1 MPLSRLDNFLKN
13 VRGNI
18 LYVNPNDLDATDAI
32 TNQGNSMGQ
41 PFLTIQRALI
51 EAARF
56 SYQAGLDNDRF
67 AQTTIVLGPGNHVV
81 DNRPG
86 WIPDGTNNFR
96 LRNGTQSSD
105 LSQFTIQTNFDVN
118 DPDNSVYKLNSI
130 YGGVIVPRG
139 TSIVSDDIKKTKIIP
154 TYVPDPENDN
164 IERSAI
170 FRVTGGSYF
179 SNFSIVDANQFN
191 TAFKDY
197 SQDKYT
203 PLFSH
208 HKLTAFEYVD
218 GVNNTRL
225 DDSFQT
231 FFTERTDLDMYYQ
244 KIGIGYGDLSGRPI
258 SPDYP
263 DSVDINPKIDEYRI
277 VGPISGEVG
286 VTSVRSGDGT
296 TPSNTVVV
304 TLEEGIQ
311 GLDVDT
317 DFEISGV
324 SDNNYNGSFKVFSVL
339 TEDAEGDTT
348 SFTYEATNTPANA
361 LPPVSGAT
369 VVLDSDTTTGS
380 SPYFENITLRSTF
393 GMCGA
398 HADGKK
404 VIGFKS
410 MLFNQF
416 TTIGLQK
423 DNNAFVKFNT
433 TSGSYDDSSAIDNI
447 HSDAQAKYKPAYY
460 NYSIKASNEAFCQ
473 IISSFAIGY
482 SRQYVTETGGEI
494 SLANVNSNFG
504 QTALSSTGFRET
516 AFQKD
521 DVGYLTSLIPPREIA
536 KSVINLEYDAI
547 DVTATLSVAN
557 TRRLYLF
564 QQTNQDSPPRS
575 SLQGYI
581 IGAKNDEYLNVQIPR
596 DGVLT
601 NYFAKVLMPN
611 TQIGSNPATGK
622 KVSTVSRDPNT
633 GNSIVNNTI
642 TLDEN
647 HQFLNGETIRVISD
661 NGRLP
666 DGLDANQIY
675 FAITDGVSANQIK
688 IAKTSGNAANGV
700 PLSINNLGG
709 ELIIESR
716 VSDKITGGIGH
727 PIQYDTTTG
736 QWYITVSTTGADNT
750 IYPTLAAMAPL
761 ARSGGGTGLLG
772 DATPRTFIVRTP
784 DNRTL
789 EDKIYKARYV
799 IPANSGI
806 TSAREP
812 RQSFVIQSSN
822 DVTGATDTEVALQF
836 NPGSVSMTNLSQM
849 RNFSFLR
856 NAEWTSGI
864 VTYTTELPH
873 KLTTGSQV
881 LIENVKSTSNTT
893 GIAGSAFNGT
903 FIVDDVKSST
913 SFTVQGTSYDSGT
926 FTSNTSNRVVT
937 LPTFKRIKANTN
949 LYIYNVEKV
958 RDYISGEQDGIY
970 NLTVVSSNNTPR
982 VAPFNDEEQFA
993 FSQQIRNL
1001 FPQLDRD
1008 NPESDPKATQSYA
1021 LPDTLGSTVVDEPKN
1036 SLSKEAFQSN
1046 LYDFGVGVGI
1056 TDIVS
1061 NSAGTAH
1068 TIHTTHDHGLSKVT
1082 KLSISA
1088 AGAGYGNGTGGTE
1101 YLYNAVL
1108 TNSATGENA
1117 TAVITINA
1125 SGGITAAKVMNGGTN
1140 YRAGDVLTVTGT
1152 ATTTGFSA
1160 GTVTV
1165 DNVYNNIGESVSI
1178 SGVSSD
1184 SYSGYNSLY
1193 LITGISSTNAFE
1205 VSSRLAISN
1214 VSTSG
1219 IGSTVSSRAFMN
1231 LTGESQTITSL
1242 DYTNS
1247 TGIGTITVPASHGFQ
1262 SGEKVFIG
1270 GADDDF
1276 FNDGFLVTEVVG
1288 INTFSVN
1295 VGITTL
1301 NPATTGDKRYYRPLL
1316 TSRGGSAANRLI
1328 SQYSGISTV
1337 TSGAINDT
1345 TTSINISN
1353 VDDLNL
1359 QIGDFLQ
1366 IDDEIMRIKST
1377 VSANPVSVFRGV
1389 HGTIPKSHVTE
1400 QRIRK
1405 IESSP
1410 IEFRKS
1416 STIKSTSHTFEY
1428 VGYGPGNYSTALPDR
1443 QDDEPDAIQQIL
1455 AQSLKSNA
1463 GNNVYTGM
1471 NDTGDFYIGN
1481 KRISSL
1487 TGAEDVFDTPVPTVT
1502 GRDIFSNELD
1512 AGVDIINPLEATV
1525 NRALKVEGGDTG
1537 NVLSEFNGPVVFSK
1551 KITSTSDE
1559 GVEANNIFLQ
1569 GDTTISR
1576 KYTVGIST
1584 PILSGN
1590 PGDVVF
1596 NANPESG
1603 GTIGWTYTVENDWY
1617 PFGNI
1622 SSVNTENQSFFA
1634 NLGIGTDSFSSVP
1647 TPTLQ
1652 VGSGSSIFVVD
1663 GNGVGIGTTANDS
1676 KLSVDGVIK
1685 GTFVGDGSGITNLP
1699 VDSKWTDNVGL
1710 DAIYPVDGKS
1720 VGIGTTN
1727 PNALYNLHLG
1737 STNTGQT
1744 DLFVENGSRFD
1755 GIVSINSDAIIG
1767 GTLRVDKFE
1776 LSGSTSGIIT
1786 SNTLRVSN
1794 LQAGTLP
1801 TNLLVGDTVSIGTDA
1816 KFDGKAEFTTYHES
1830 VQNVS
1835 SSSGQL
1841 TIDLSLG
1848 QTFTITLTEDVTS
1861 IVVINPPSGSTS
1873 FTLKIEQPPFNNY
1886 SITMS
1891 NFLNNLGGTIGVN
1904 FPGGIIPTVT
1914 PADSAEDIYSFMTF
1928 NGGVSFY
1935 GVVGGQQFSTEG
1947 GVPSEEDGLSY
1958 NSITKTVGVSSN
1970 LSVEVDTTIGG
1981 NLTVNGSITASSNGN
1996 LTVAVGA
2003 SVFYGNNDAIMY
2015 HDGSNLYLDY
2025 ETANT
2030 SSFIIRNS
2038 SDTNIF
2044 TFSNDGNLTA
2054 TGNVQSNSDERIKTN
2069 IRPLEDPLAKVIQLR
2084 GVMYDRTDIESN
2096 DNIGMIA
2103 QEVESVIPQLVSET
2117 NGVKSL
2123 AYSNM
2128 VAVLVEAIKDQ
2139 QKQIDA
2145 LREEIRNLK

>member
-1 MPLSRLDNFLKN
+1 MELTQLL
-13 VRGNI
+13 VR
-18 LYVNPNDLDATDAI
+18 
-32 TNQGNSMGQ
+32 
-41 PFLTIQRALI
+41 R
-51 EAARF
+51 
-56 SYQAGLDNDRF
+56 YQ
-67 AQTTIVLGPGNHVV
+67 
-81 DNRPG
+81 
-86 WIPDGTNNFR
+86 
-96 LRNGTQSSD
+96 QS
-105 LSQFTIQTNFDVN
+105 
-118 DPDNSVYKLNSI
+118 
-130 YGGVIVPRG
+130 
-139 TSIVSDDIKKTKIIP
+139 
-154 TYVPDPENDN
+154 
-164 IERSAI
+164 A
-170 FRVTGGSYF
+170 
-179 SNFSIVDANQFN
+179 
-191 TAFKDY
+191 
-197 SQDKYT
+197 
-203 PLFSH
+203 
-208 HKLTAFEYVD
+208 
-218 GVNNTRL
+218 
-225 DDSFQT
+225 
-231 FFTERTDLDMYYQ
+231 
-244 KIGIGYGDLSGRPI
+244 
-258 SPDYP
+258 
-263 DSVDINPKIDEYRI
+263 
-277 VGPISGEVG
+277 
-286 VTSVRSGDGT
+286 
-296 TPSNTVVV
+296 
-304 TLEEGIQ
+304 
-311 GLDVDT
+311 
-317 DFEISGV
+317 
-324 SDNNYNGSFKVFSVL
+324 
-339 TEDAEGDTT
+339 
-348 SFTYEATNTPANA
+348 
-361 LPPVSGAT
+361 
-369 VVLDSDTTTGS
+369 
-380 SPYFENITLRSTF
+380 
-393 GMCGA
+393 
-398 HADGKK
+398 
-404 VIGFKS
+404 
-410 MLFNQF
+410 
-416 TTIGLQK
+416 
-423 DNNAFVKFNT
+423 
-433 TSGSYDDSSAIDNI
+433 
-447 HSDAQAKYKPAYY
+447 
-460 NYSIKASNEAFCQ
+460 
-473 IISSFAIGY
+473 
-482 SRQYVTETGGEI
+482 
-494 SLANVNSNFG
+494 
-504 QTALSSTGFRET
+504 
-516 AFQKD
+516 
-521 DVGYLTSLIPPREIA
+521 
-536 KSVINLEYDAI
+536 
-547 DVTATLSVAN
+547 
-557 TRRLYLF
+557 
-564 QQTNQDSPPRS
+564 
-575 SLQGYI
+575 
-581 IGAKNDEYLNVQIPR
+581 
-596 DGVLT
+596 
-601 NYFAKVLMPN
+601 
-611 TQIGSNPATGK
+611 
-622 KVSTVSRDPNT
+622 RDPNT

-647 HQFLNGETIRVISD
+647 HQFLNGETIRIISD

-688 IAKTSGNAANGV
+688 IAKTNGNASNGV
-700 PLSINNLGG
+700 AININNLGG

-716 VSDKITGGIGH
+716 VSDKQAGDTGH
-727 PIQYDTTTG
+727 PIQYDTTTS
-736 QWYITVSTTGADNT
+736 QWYITVTSSGSDNT

-772 DATPRTFIVRTP
+772 DATPRTFITRTP

-856 NAEWTSGI
+856 NAEWTAGI

-873 KLTTGSQV
+873 KLTVGSQV

-903 FIVDDVKSST
+903 FTVDDVKSST

-937 LPTFKRIKANTN
+937 LPTFKRLKANTN
-949 LYIYNVEKV
+949 LFIYNVEKV

-1008 NPESDPKATQSYA
+1008 NPQSDPDATESYA
-1021 LPDTLGSTVVDEPKN
+1021 LPDTLGQTVVDDPRN

-1061 NSAGTAH
+1061 SSDGTTH
-1068 TIHTTHDHGLSKVT
+1068 TIHTTHDHGLNKVT
-1082 KLSISA
+1082 KLSVGS

-1117 TAVITINA
+1117 TAVITIDA
-1125 SGGITAAKVMNGGTN
+1125 SGGISAAKVMNGGSN
-1140 YRAGDVLTVTGT
+1140 YRTGDVLTVTGT

-1165 DNVYNNIGESVSI
+1165 DNVYENIGETVSI
-1178 SGVSSD
+1178 AGVSSD
-1184 SYSGYNSLY
+1184 SYNGYNSLY
-1193 LITGISSTNAFE
+1193 LISGISSTNAFE
-1205 VSSRLAISN
+1205 VTSRLAISN

-1219 IGSTVSSRAFMN
+1219 IGSTVTSGSFMN
-1231 LTGESQTITSL
+1231 LTGESQVFSSF

-1247 TGIGTITVPASHGFQ
+1247 TGIGTITVPDAHGFQ

-1276 FNDGFLVTEVVG
+1276 FNDGFLVSEVVG
-1288 INTFSVN
+1288 NNTFSIN

-1316 TSRGGSAANRLI
+1316 TSRGGNIVDRLI
-1328 SQYSGISTV
+1328 PQYSGISTL

-1353 VDDLNL
+1353 VDELNL
-1359 QIGDFLQ
+1359 QIGDFLK
-1366 IDDEIMRIKST
+1366 IDGEIMRIKST

-1389 HGTIPKSHVTE
+1389 HGTVPKAHLTE

-1410 IEFRKS
+1410 VEFRKGS
-1416 STIKSTSHTFEY
+1416 SIKATGHTFEY
-1428 VGYGPGNYSTALPDR
+1428 IGYGPGNYSTALPDR

-1502 GRDIFSNELD
+1502 GRDIFSNESD
-1512 AGVDIINPLEATV
+1512 AGVDIINPLEVTV
-1525 NRALKVEGGDTG
+1525 NRGLKVEGGNTG
-1537 NVLSEFNGPVVFSK
+1537 LVLSEFNGPVVFSK

-1663 GNGVGIGTTANDS
+1663 GNGVGIGTTANGS
-1676 KLSVDGVIK
+1676 KLSVDGIIK
-1685 GTFVGDGSGITNLP
+1685 GSFVGDGSGITNLP
-1699 VDSKWTDNVGL
+1699 VDSKWTDNIGL

-1727 PNALYNLHLG
+1727 PNAAYNLHLG
-1737 STNTGQT
+1737 SENTGQT
-1744 DLFVENGSRFD
+1744 DLYVENNSTFVGNINVL
-1755 GIVSINSDAIIG
+1755 GNANIVGRILANDFIINDVNNGVI
-1767 GTLRVDKFE
+1767 
-1776 LSGSTSGIIT
+1776 
-1786 SNTLRVSN
+1786 NTNTGRIAN
-1794 LQAGTLP
+1794 LVAGT
-1801 TNLLVGDTVSIGTDA
+1801 NGNELLVSDTVTVGAEASFNSRA
-1816 KFDGKAEFTTYHES
+1816 KFTTYNES
-1830 VQNVS
+1830 VQELT

-1848 QTFTITLTEDVTS
+1848 QTFTLLTSEDITS

-1873 FTLKIEQPPFNNY
+1873 FTLQIEQSPFNNY
-1886 SITMS
+1886 SVDMS
-1891 NFLNNLGGTIGVN
+1891 NFLNNVGGSIPVLFN
-1904 FPGGIIPTVT
+1904 GGIVPVVT
-1914 PADSAEDIYSFMTF
+1914 PFNSAKDLYSFMTF
-1928 NGGVSFY
+1928 DGGTSFF
-1935 GVVGGQQFSTEG
+1935 GVVGGQQFSIEG
-1947 GVPSEEDGLSY
+1947 GIPTEEDGLSY

-1970 LSVEVDTTIGG
+1970 LSVEVDATIGG
-1981 NLTVNGSITASSNGN
+1981 ELSVTGNIISSGSYQGVVHILDGDSIY
-1996 LTVAVGA
+1996 VGT
-2003 SVFYGNNDAIMY
+2003 NNEIQIFESGGDLY
-2015 HDGSNLYLDY
+2015 HDLNQVGVQTTGNFIWR
-2025 ETANT
+2025 NT
-2030 SSFIIRNS
+2030 L
-2038 SDTNIF
+2038 DTNVFKIDQ
-2044 TFSNDGNLTA
+2044 DGNVTA
-2054 TGNVQSNSDERIKTN
+2054 TGNVVSNSDERIKTN
-2069 IRPLEDPLAKVIQLR
+2069 IRSLEDPLAKVIQLR

-2096 DNIGMIA
+2096 DNIGLIA
-2103 QEVESVIPQLVSET
+2103 QEVESVIPELVSESD
-2117 NGVKSL
+2117 GVKSL